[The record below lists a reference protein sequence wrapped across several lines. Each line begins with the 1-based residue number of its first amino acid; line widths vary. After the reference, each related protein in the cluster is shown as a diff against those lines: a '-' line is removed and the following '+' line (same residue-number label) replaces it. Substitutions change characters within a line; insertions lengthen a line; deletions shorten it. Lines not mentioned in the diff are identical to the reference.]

1 MVVELSCEEVRR
13 EISNYLEEDVTPQL
27 RAALE
32 THLKRCKPCT
42 AVLDG
47 VRNTISLVGDERSFA
62 VPAGLSRRLY
72 QKLSDHLHNV
82 EHDAEGSELLR
93 DIPLGITED
102 YVPLGS
108 HLIYFWESDADFE
121 RGVRFLYPG
130 IGAGEHGIVFGHDEA
145 IEKVL
150 HFLRARGFD
159 PDRLVEN
166 KELSVLRRHASAEAT
181 LSDISAI
188 LQAAKRAGAT
198 AVRFLGNL
206 GIGRDPLPAGEE
218 DVLHLE
224 NRATALI
231 TRFPCVI
238 VCMYDVRTLPGRL
251 IMKGGLESHRLAVC
265 AEGVRENPY
274 YKPEWPFPGLRHI
287 H

>member
-1 MVVELSCEEVRR
+1 MVVELSCEEVWR
-13 EISNYLEEDVTPQL
+13 EISNYLEDDVTPQL

-32 THLKRCKPCT
+32 AHLKSCNPCT

-47 VRNTISLVGDERSFA
+47 LRNTVTLVGDPKSFPI
-62 VPAGLSRRLY
+62 PAGLSQRLY
-72 QKLSDHLHNV
+72 RKLSDHLKSAGQEDGEV
-82 EHDAEGSELLR
+82 LP
-93 DIPLGITED
+93 DIPIGITDD

-108 HLIYFWESDADFE
+108 HLIYFWESDEDFE

-145 IEKVL
+145 IENVL
-150 HFLRARGFD
+150 HYLRARGFE
-159 PDRLVEN
+159 PEQLIAN
-166 KELSVLRRHASAEAT
+166 KDLSVLRRHASAEAT

-188 LQAAKRAGAT
+188 LQAARRAGAT

-206 GIGRDPLPAGEE
+206 GMGRDPLPAGEE

-231 TRFPCVI
+231 TGYPCVI

-265 AEGVRENPY
+265 SEGVRENPY
-274 YKPEWPFPGLRHI
+274 YKPEGLFPGLRHI